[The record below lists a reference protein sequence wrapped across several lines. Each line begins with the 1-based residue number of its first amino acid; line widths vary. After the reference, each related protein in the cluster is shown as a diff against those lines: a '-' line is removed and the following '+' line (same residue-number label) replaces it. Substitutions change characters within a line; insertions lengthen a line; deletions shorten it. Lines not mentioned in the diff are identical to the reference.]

1 MSLTISLDQKSINK
15 TILKLEKFNDK
26 AITKATRQAINKTV
40 IKLQSLVIRRLLLM
54 RKLKKG
60 ELKKR
65 FTSTR
70 KARGN
75 DINAMRGIVEI
86 KGTTVSLIRFV
97 KGSKD
102 PRKQKGISVRKRRP
116 IKVEVIPG
124 RVTRVKGAFIAKG
137 SGGKNQLFRRIDNK
151 LRKKKGKQK
160 GPIAKQASAAL
171 SLLIQRAEVKAALI
185 KFANRELGKQF
196 ETALKFQLSKL

>member
-1 MSLTISLDQKSINK
+1 MSLKIKIDQKEINR
-15 TILKLEKFNDK
+15 IVMKLERFNDK
-26 AITKATRQAINKTV
+26 AIVTATRQAINKTV
-40 IKLQSLVIRRLLLM
+40 TRLQSLVIRRLLLM

-60 ELKKR
+60 EVKKR

-75 DINAMRGIVEI
+75 DINRMRGIVEI
-86 KGTTVSLIRFV
+86 KGATVSLIRFV

-102 PRKQKGISVRKRRP
+102 PRKQAGISIRKRRI

-124 RVTRVKGAFIAKG
+124 RVTRVKGGFIAKG

-160 GPIAKQASAAL
+160 GPIAKQSSAAL
-171 SLLIQRAEVKAALI
+171 SLLIQRTEVKAALI
-185 KFANRELGKQF
+185 KFGSREIVKQF
-196 ETALKFQLSKL
+196 EIALKNQLNKI